1 MILEEIKTDRNTSGN
16 SYGMQNTHFKIPLK
30 IASQAYGA
38 KKVWGYPSAAGFSQ
52 KCDRFTLL
60 QKAQNKC
67 HLVKLKRALKTR
79 K

>member
-1 MILEEIKTDRNTSGN
+1 MACKIHIL
-16 SYGMQNTHFKIPLK
+16 KIPLK

-38 KKVWGYPSAAGFSQ
+38 KKVWGYPSTAGFSQ
-52 KCDRFTLL
+52 KCDRFALL
-60 QKAQNKC
+60 QKAQNKS